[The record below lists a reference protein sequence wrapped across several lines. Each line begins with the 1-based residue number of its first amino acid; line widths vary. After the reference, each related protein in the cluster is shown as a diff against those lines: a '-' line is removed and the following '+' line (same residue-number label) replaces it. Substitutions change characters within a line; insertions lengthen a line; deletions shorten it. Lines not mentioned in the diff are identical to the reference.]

1 MKPSI
6 RCILFFSALAL
17 GLASCSSYTK
27 LLKSGDREAI
37 YQEALKAF
45 QEKKNERAI
54 SLFYVIQDYYEGTQ
68 RDDTI
73 RFFSASSYFRRGDFF
88 TAGELLEAFR
98 REFQNRTVFMEEA
111 EYLIALGYYA
121 MSPDP
126 KLDQSPTLA
135 AITQFQE
142 FLARYPETNRYDDI
156 VDHLA
161 ELQQKLYDKSF
172 LNAKT
177 YYDIGAYKSA
187 IDTFLVALSE
197 FPETNRREEILYYIV
212 RSAFILAD
220 NSVENLQRGRYLE
233 MIDHY
238 YNFISEFPESRY
250 NKETTE
256 MHDRVQRALEER
268 YNEVESGSGE
278 VPVPPVG
285 PVTAPPAA
293 DRTTE

>member
-1 MKPSI
+1 MKRSI
-6 RCILFFSALAL
+6 RYIVLFAVLAL
-17 GLASCSSYTK
+17 GLAACSSYTK
-27 LLKSGDREAI
+27 LLKSGDHEAI
-37 YQEALKAF
+37 YQAALEAF
-45 QEKKNERAI
+45 QEKSNDRAI
-54 SLFYVIQDYYEGTQ
+54 TLFYAVQDYYEGTQ

-73 RFFSASSYFRRGDFF
+73 RFFTASSYFRRGDYY

-98 REFQNRTVFMEEA
+98 REFLNRTVFMEEA

-126 KLDQSPTLA
+126 RLDQTATMA
-135 AITQFQE
+135 AMAQFQE

-156 VDHLA
+156 VDYLA

-172 LNAKT
+172 LNAKA
-177 YYDIGAYKSA
+177 YYDIGSYRSA
-187 IDTFLVALSE
+187 IDTFLLALGE
-197 FPETNRREEILYYIV
+197 YPETNRREEILYYITK
-212 RSAFILAD
+212 SAFILAD
-220 NSVENLQRGRYLE
+220 NSVENLRRGRYLE

-250 NKETTE
+250 RVETTE

-268 YNEVESGSGE
+268 YNEVGASSGE
-278 VPVPPVG
+278 VPTPPAG